1 MTDSDRAP
9 YVELPESDIRLAT
22 PWPFLLLVV
31 GWSWLFWIPVL
42 LLDWNMRALP
52 GSLLVAAGGI
62 SPILAALILNWLHET
77 RALRRDF
84 WRRTLDPRRISPPWL
99 LVIILVPAGT
109 AAAAVAAGTLAG
121 GPTPD
126 WQELLR
132 FVHDPARSLL
142 LIVFFLLFGPIP
154 EEPGWRGYALD
165 RLVARYD
172 KIAASLILGLVWSVW
187 HLPMFYIGGSLLARR
202 FEPGT
207 LLFWLGWFVPVLGRT
222 VIFTWVFYGT
232 GRSILAV
239 ILLHF
244 LFNLVAELV
253 QLPPAMVLWR
263 SCFEVLFAVVIVC
276 RWWRSGR
283 HGSG

>member
-1 MTDSDRAP
+1 MADSNRAT
-9 YVELPESDIRLAT
+9 YVELPELDIRLLS

-31 GWSWLFWIPVL
+31 GWSWLFWIPVPWL
-42 LLDWNMRALP
+42 HWNMRALP
-52 GSLLVAAGGI
+52 GSLLVAAGGV

-84 WRRTLDPRRISPPWL
+84 WRRTLDPRRIAPTWL
-99 LVIILVPAGT
+99 LAIILIPTGT
-109 AAAAVAAGTLAG
+109 AAAAVAAGTLTG
-121 GPTPD
+121 GPQPD

-132 FVHDPARSLL
+132 FVHDPVQSLQ

-165 RLVARYD
+165 RLVSRYD
-172 KIAASLILGLVWSVW
+172 KIVASLILGLVWAVW
-187 HLPMFYIGGSLLARR
+187 HWPMFYIGGSLLARR

-222 VIFTWVFYGT
+222 VIFTRVFYGT

-263 SCFEVLFAVVIVC
+263 SFFEMLLAVIIVC
-276 RWWRSGR
+276 GWVRDGR
-283 HGSG
+283 REFR